1 MFHRP
6 PLPKPH
12 LNAGL
17 KPQHQVALRRIVQ
30 HKERKPS
37 VRKRLKNLHPLDTLS
52 KDMDSKMRANLAEG
66 EEVLT
71 QMRETSNRI

>member
-12 LNAGL
+12 LSARL
-17 KPQHQVALRRIVQ
+17 KLQHQVPLRRIVL
-30 HKERKPS
+30 HKERKSS
-37 VRKRLKNLHPLDTLS
+37 VRKMLKIPQPLDTLS

>member
-1 MFHRP
+1 MFLRV

-17 KPQHQVALRRIVQ
+17 KPQHQVALRRIVL
-30 HKERKPS
+30 HKERKSS
-37 VRKRLKNLHPLDTLS
+37 VRKRLQIQHPLDTLS
-52 KDMDSKMRANLAEG
+52 KDLDSIMRANLAEG

-71 QMRETSNRI
+71 KMRETSNRI